1 MLAVAPA
8 VYIPQQWPGELGYGL
23 PLQQAPVIESVNG
36 VLSADVSIKRAPKWS
51 PTASSEVY
59 YGTELVYSGELLLPP
74 PNPVL
79 GPNYGLAYQF
89 TTADGTT
96 LPASFPAPTLK
107 LKQGDVL
114 DLTLHNTMKDGPN
127 ADMYPDDVTFVTNLH
142 QHGLGGSPLGSADNV
157 LRPMAPGGTYET
169 KVPIDPGSPS
179 GVFWYHPHMHGQ
191 TAGQVYGGL
200 AGLLQIGDPLD
211 PWPQYVGQYTE
222 QLLSLTASV
231 MIEPVTRELQDA
243 IPSASYAISD
253 APEGYGTW
261 RNYVNGQF
269 LPTLTIRPGETQI
282 WTMANVGRNG
292 GFNLGLTDVAGKN
305 AWGTPAAAGSAVTLL
320 GYDGNS
326 NSAMPIATTLATPLD
341 PFSKKQDGSPNPLQ
355 PNTLTQVDPGARLTM
370 AVTAPTTPGTYYLVS
385 NFKPNNRPGFV
396 PTGFDKDKD
405 GNVIEKYDYTKYQTF
420 AVMTIVVAGDPSTTP
435 APVFEAPDRSVPDL
449 YGAGQ
454 TISAPGT
461 YLQGTKVIT
470 LQAISTTM
478 VDGMTVA
485 GPGIPSGTQIA
496 VGGIDATAKTIT
508 LTQATTQDSPADAQL
523 TLTGISIDQ
532 KRSFSFDVDVSP
544 TQQPGGYPRF
554 TINGVAFPNGP
565 MVSLQSGQVEEWT
578 LVNNSAVD
586 HPFHIHQGDFAVISI
601 NGKAVNPP
609 TYDTAGPP
617 INVYPQGSYVYSS
630 TRDIVN
636 IPAGGNVVI
645 RFKVP
650 AAPGKYVFHCHI
662 LPHED
667 AGMMMAVLNG
677 PNAEE
682 RRVAVGT
689 AVGQGSSVLVQDGD
703 GNTVG
708 RVQGM
713 PASWQGGVT
722 TATGDVDGDLTQD
735 IVTGPSTASKGAKA
749 APTLVSVFSGAALS
763 KPPVTFQPFPETPY
777 AGVTLATGDIDGD
790 GKAEILV
797 GRKRLGQSLVRI
809 FRADGS
815 LWRELSGVLPNNA
828 NSGSGVT
835 VACAD
840 FNGDNFDDI
849 AIGAG
854 LGQGRE
860 PRVIGFDGYAMGST
874 DVTMQKMQI
883 FSFVASGGMGA
894 GVNLAAGYMDPTT
907 VPSYMANLVTTP
919 QAGTSRGKA
928 SVWGNLVGETM
939 AMPGGM
945 SGMSGMAHTAG
956 TTTNVPKL
964 QAVFAL
970 AGALPTGGWKISVG
984 RLGKQGISSLAYWSN
999 AGAVQFKS
1007 IDANGLVS
1015 SVQAPVA

>member
-1 MLAVAPA
+1 
-8 VYIPQQWPGELGYGL
+8 
-23 PLQQAPVIESVNG
+23 
-36 VLSADVSIKRAPKWS
+36 
-51 PTASSEVY
+51 
-59 YGTELVYSGELLLPP
+59 
-74 PNPVL
+74 
-79 GPNYGLAYQF
+79 
-89 TTADGTT
+89 
-96 LPASFPAPTLK
+96 
-107 LKQGDVL
+107 
-114 DLTLHNTMKDGPN
+114 
-127 ADMYPDDVTFVTNLH
+127 
-142 QHGLGGSPLGSADNV
+142 
-157 LRPMAPGGTYET
+157 
-169 KVPIDPGSPS
+169 
-179 GVFWYHPHMHGQ
+179 
-191 TAGQVYGGL
+191 
-200 AGLLQIGDPLD
+200 
-211 PWPQYVGQYTE
+211 
-222 QLLSLTASV
+222 
-231 MIEPVTRELQDA
+231 
-243 IPSASYAISD
+243 
-253 APEGYGTW
+253 
-261 RNYVNGQF
+261 
-269 LPTLTIRPGETQI
+269 
-282 WTMANVGRNG
+282 
-292 GFNLGLTDVAGKN
+292 
-305 AWGTPAAAGSAVTLL
+305 
-320 GYDGNS
+320 
-326 NSAMPIATTLATPLD
+326 
-341 PFSKKQDGSPNPLQ
+341 
-355 PNTLTQVDPGARLTM
+355 
-370 AVTAPTTPGTYYLVS
+370 
-385 NFKPNNRPGFV
+385 
-396 PTGFDKDKD
+396 
-405 GNVIEKYDYTKYQTF
+405 
-420 AVMTIVVAGDPSTTP
+420 
-435 APVFEAPDRSVPDL
+435 
-449 YGAGQ
+449 
-454 TISAPGT
+454 
-461 YLQGTKVIT
+461 
-470 LQAISTTM
+470 
-478 VDGMTVA
+478 
-485 GPGIPSGTQIA
+485 
-496 VGGIDATAKTIT
+496 
-508 LTQATTQDSPADAQL
+508 
-523 TLTGISIDQ
+523 
-532 KRSFSFDVDVSP
+532 
-544 TQQPGGYPRF
+544 
-554 TINGVAFPNGP
+554 
-565 MVSLQSGQVEEWT
+565 
-578 LVNNSAVD
+578 
-586 HPFHIHQGDFAVISI
+586 
-601 NGKAVNPP
+601 
-609 TYDTAGPP
+609 
-617 INVYPQGSYVYSS
+617 
-630 TRDIVN
+630 
-636 IPAGGNVVI
+636 
-645 RFKVP
+645 
-650 AAPGKYVFHCHI
+650 
-662 LPHED
+662 
-667 AGMMMAVLNG
+667 MMMAVLNG

-713 PASWQGGVT
+713 PPSWQGGVT

-835 VACAD
+835 VASAD

>member
-1 MLAVAPA
+1 MLAA
-8 VYIPQQWPGELGYGL
+8 VYVPQQVPGEQGYGL
-23 PLQQAPVIESVNG
+23 PLQQAPVIESVDG
-36 VLSADVSIKRAPKWS
+36 VLSAEVKIKLAPTLGS
-51 PTASSEVY
+51 TISDVY
-59 YGTELVYSGELLLPP
+59 YGTERVYSGDPLLPP
-74 PNPVL
+74 PNPVVL
-79 GPNYGLAYQF
+79 PNYGLAYQF

-114 DLTLHNTMKDGPN
+114 DLTLHNTMKDGPD
-127 ADMYPDDVTFVTNLH
+127 ADKYPDGVTFVTNLH
-142 QHGLGGSPLGSADNV
+142 QHGLSGSPLGIADNV
-157 LRPMAPGGTYET
+157 LRPMAPSDKEEYEI
-169 KVPIDPGSPS
+169 KVPIDPNSQS
-179 GVFWYHPHMHGQ
+179 GVFWYHPHEHGQ

-200 AGLLQIGDPLD
+200 AGLIQIGSPLD
-211 PWPQYVGQYTE
+211 AWPQYVGQYTE
-222 QLLSLTASV
+222 QLFSLTAGV
-231 MIEPVTRELQDA
+231 QIDPVTREFGDA
-243 IPSASYAISD
+243 NPSSSYAVSD
-253 APEGYGTW
+253 APEGFPGTW

-282 WTMANVGRNG
+282 WTMANVGRNA
-292 GFNLGLTDVAGKN
+292 GFNLGLTDPDGKN
-305 AWGTPAAAGSAVTLL
+305 AWDATLL

-326 NSAMPIATTLATPLD
+326 NTALPIITKLSTPLD
-341 PFSKKQDGSPNPLQ
+341 PLSTKKDGSPNPLQ

-396 PTGFDKDKD
+396 PTGFDED
-405 GNVIEKYDYTKYQTF
+405 GNQTYDYKNYQTF
-420 AVMTIVVAGDPSTTP
+420 AVMTIKVEGEPSTTP

-454 TISAPGT
+454 TISAPVLGT
-461 YLQGTKVIT
+461 YLQGQTVIA

-485 GPGIPSGTQIA
+485 GPGIPSGTKIA
-496 VGGIDATAKTIT
+496 VGGINTNAKTIT
-508 LTQATTQDSPADAQL
+508 LTQATTQDSPVDAQL
-523 TLTGISIDQ
+523 TLTGISIDN

-554 TINGVAFPNGP
+554 TINGYQFPEGP
-565 MVSLQSGQVEEWT
+565 MVSLQSGQIEEWT
-578 LVNNSAVD
+578 VVNKSAVD

-609 TYDTAGPP
+609 TYDTSAPNP
-617 INVYPQGSYVYSS
+617 IGVYPQGDYRYNSM
-630 TRDIVN
+630 RDTVN
-636 IPAGGNVVI
+636 VPAGGNVVI

-650 AAPGKYVFHCHI
+650 ASPGKYVFHCHI

-677 PNAEE
+677 PNSEE

-703 GNTVG
+703 GNNVG
-708 RVQGM
+708 RVLGM

-763 KPPVTFQPFPETPY
+763 KPPVKFQPFPETPY

-815 LWRELSGVLPNNA
+815 LWRTLSGDLPNNA
-828 NSGSGVT
+828 YSGSGVT
-835 VACAD
+835 VASAD

-854 LGQGRE
+854 LGKGRE
-860 PRVIGFDGYAMGST
+860 PRVIGFDGYMMGST
-874 DVTMQKMQI
+874 DKTMQKMEI
-883 FSFVASGGMGA
+883 FSFVAPGGMGA

-907 VPSYMANLVTTP
+907 VPSFKANLVTTP
-919 QAGTSRGKA
+919 QAGTSRGTA
-928 SVWGNLVGETM
+928 SVWSNLVGEAM
-939 AMPGGM
+939 AMPGHM
-945 SGMSGMAHTAG
+945 NGMAGMAG
-956 TTTNVPKL
+956 MTTNSPTL

-970 AGALPTGGWKISVG
+970 AGALPTGGWKLSVG

-999 AGAVQFKS
+999 AGAVRYQS
-1007 IDANGLVS
+1007 IDANGVVS
-1015 SVQAPVA
+1015 SLQTPIS